1 LTWGI
6 VSRFPYDLQHFGPE
20 GPAVAS
26 VSAVGGPPPGAV
38 SLAGVLGGSLRA
50 GKHSEWVPGLNQ
62 DAAAARQA
70 RYFDWDACPSHD
82 AVFARG
88 LNGVRDAH

>member
-1 LTWGI
+1 MTLGI
-6 VSRFPYDLQHFGPE
+6 VSRFPYDLQHFAPG
-20 GPAVAS
+20 GHAVTR
-26 VSAVGGPPPGAV
+26 VSAVWGPPPGAV
-38 SLAGVLGGSLRA
+38 SLAGVFGGSLRA
-50 GKHSEWVPGLNQ
+50 GKHSEWVPGIDQ

-88 LNGVRDAH
+88 LDGVRA